1 MKKLPVFIIILGVL
15 ASLIILLSSIKT
27 TSTGIIFGLTFSP
40 KYARYLNLDWQKT
53 YLQLLDELKVRN
65 LRITGYWDALE
76 PEADKYDFSETDFML
91 TEANKRN
98 ARVILVVGA
107 RQPRWPECHIPE
119 WARSLSV
126 KERQEKVLQFIQQ
139 TVGRYKE
146 DSAIW
151 AWQVEN
157 EPMMGSFGEGCDK
170 PDKKFLKSEV
180 ALVRSL
186 SNKKII
192 MTDSGELSF
201 WISSMQLS
209 DIFGT
214 TLYRQVHNK
223 YLGHITYPY
232 PPYTYYLKSSL
243 IKNIFARHQERI
255 IIAELQA
262 EPWLADGNLLPPQEQ
277 VKLFTMGNFKS
288 YVDFA
293 RKTGFDEAYLW
304 GVEWWYY
311 MAANGYLQYLDYA
324 KTLFK

>member
-1 MKKLPVFIIILGVL
+1 
-15 ASLIILLSSIKT
+15 
-27 TSTGIIFGLTFSP
+27 
-40 KYARYLNLDWQKT
+40 
-53 YLQLLDELKVRN
+53 
-65 LRITGYWDALE
+65 
-76 PEADKYDFSETDFML
+76 
-91 TEANKRN
+91 
-98 ARVILVVGA
+98 
-107 RQPRWPECHIPE
+107 
-119 WARSLSV
+119 
-126 KERQEKVLQFIQQ
+126 
-139 TVGRYKE
+139 
-146 DSAIW
+146 
-151 AWQVEN
+151 
-157 EPMMGSFGEGCDK
+157 
-170 PDKKFLKSEV
+170 
-180 ALVRSL
+180 
-186 SNKKII
+186 

-223 YLGHITYPY
+223 YLGHITYPS